1 MKKYF
6 GDKIQIL
13 NKGDLLVMKNH
24 GRTKLLNSNE
34 LKKWTH
40 NVISTKKGVNND
52 N

>member
-13 NKGDLLVMKNH
+13 NKGDLLVMKNN
-24 GRTKLLNSNE
+24 GRTKLLNSNA

-40 NVISTKKGVNND
+40 NVISTKKGVQND